1 MNSWYFFSLITLLIW
16 GVGSFLPKI
25 STNYISPKSALMF
38 EVIGTLILGLIVF
51 FFNKESIDFNYIG
64 SNVAIIAGFL
74 GILGSFTFLLALKKG
89 NANTTIAITSL
100 YPLLAILLS
109 SFFFKEALKINHIF
123 GIVFSIIAIY
133 LFSF

>member
-109 SFFFKEALKINHIF
+109 SFFFKEAFKINHIF